1 MASEQQ
7 LDTITYVV
15 GDPYDTETNPRRRQ
29 ENARRLIGAMR
40 LPWTDRDHRKWST
53 FAMLWVAVASVPAC
67 CDDYESAERQSV
79 LWAERAAAMVKR

>member
-7 LDTITYVV
+7 PGTITYVI
-15 GDPYDTETNPRRRQ
+15 GDPYDTELDD
-29 ENARRLIGAMR
+29 AVRRLRSR
-40 LPWTDRDHRKWST
+40 LPWTAREILCWQAFS
-53 FAMLWVAVASVPAC
+53 MLWLVVASVPAC